1 MFLRRYCNLIE
12 LHWTISSSYNQ
23 RVQRIIHLLH
33 NMEGFYCMSIFI
45 DFFPV
50 ECRYWPN
57 ESTCN
62 SLRHGKSWTIKARLA
77 VVFRLFGREYGANFS
92 TNHKVWSKAKSWKLR
107 VILDSQLKS
116 DDLLT
121 YFVPLKKYV
130 HPLCRLVTA
139 ASMPS
144 SSPGQWSFIFLTLP
158 APLSETSVKNAP
170 LKAYVFLS
178 FVITMASSFSR
189 EQKSGIPGG
198 CVGLVWG
205 VGVTRSTS
213 GLPGG
218 NKIVKK
224 MLHRRKWRWKKI
236 KKCFQ
241 MRWKLRNYSQFVWA
255 QVGDKS
261 LGKKDFFKNI

>member
-23 RVQRIIHLLH
+23 RAQRIIHLLH
-33 NMEGFYCMSIFI
+33 NMQGFYCMSIFI

-57 ESTCN
+57 KSTCN

-107 VILDSQLKS
+107 VILDSQLKT

-139 ASMPS
+139 ASMSS

-178 FVITMASSFSR
+178 FIITMASSFSR
-189 EQKSGIPGG
+189 EQKSGIPRG

-213 GLPGG
+213 GLPDG

-224 MLHRRKWRWKKI
+224 MLHRRKWRWKKNQ
-236 KKCFQ
+236 KVFPNV
-241 MRWKLRNYSQFVWA
+241 M
-255 QVGDKS
+255 KS
-261 LGKKDFFKNI
+261 YVIIANLFGHR

>member
-23 RVQRIIHLLH
+23 RAQRIIHLLH
-33 NMEGFYCMSIFI
+33 NMQGFYCMSIFI

-107 VILDSQLKS
+107 VILDSQLKT

-130 HPLCRLVTA
+130 HPLCRLVTIYPGCIRTLDCRKTVYLQTRR
-139 ASMPS
+139 SEKRES
-144 SSPGQWSFIFLTLP
+144 SSIQRSPKSFEW
-158 APLSETSVKNAP
+158 A
-170 LKAYVFLS
+170 
-178 FVITMASSFSR
+178 M
-189 EQKSGIPGG
+189 SG
-198 CVGLVWG
+198 
-205 VGVTRSTS
+205 STPS
-213 GLPGG
+213 G
-218 NKIVKK
+218 
-224 MLHRRKWRWKKI
+224 R
-236 KKCFQ
+236 
-241 MRWKLRNYSQFVWA
+241 
-255 QVGDKS
+255 
-261 LGKKDFFKNI
+261 